1 VSTEG
6 NKLKFSVGTLLK
18 DTGKVGVISKILQS
32 GALQTDISIIKWRL
46 NYEISYIDGD
56 VQVIGENTLLSL
68 IEAGI
73 IIIIPTK

>member
-1 VSTEG
+1 MSTEG

>member
-1 VSTEG
+1 MSTEG

-73 IIIIPTK
+73 IIVIPTK